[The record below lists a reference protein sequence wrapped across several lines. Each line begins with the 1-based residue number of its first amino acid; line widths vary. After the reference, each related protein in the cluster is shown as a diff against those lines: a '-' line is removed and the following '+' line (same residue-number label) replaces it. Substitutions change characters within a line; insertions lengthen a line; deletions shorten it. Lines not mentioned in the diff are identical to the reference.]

1 MIELTYIYIFIL
13 IYKQYN
19 IYCLTGNKSKM
30 FSITPMC
37 MNAQTHAQALL
48 FQTAATSLWNGTSII
63 SFYFCLLFKGRI
75 LTSCE
80 TTGLWNTGQK
90 EEGGAGE
97 EWGSK
102 ASADHTIR
110 TTQTLSSLKCH
121 SCDQPFHLRG
131 AQQHFCHTRSFE
143 AQTFQPI
150 RTFNS
155 DNLYASVI
163 FPTSPAP
170 RTAAAEGFHFCS
182 LHDMPRALGPNWKT
196 AYGKARRKGRAKN
209 WKELLE
215 SH

>member
-1 MIELTYIYIFIL
+1 MINIHFNIWTIQYILFDWWGVKAQCSQSLPCVWMYKHMHQPCYSKLQPQVYGMELQSLASIFAYWL
-13 IYKQYN
+13 K
-19 IYCLTGNKSKM
+19 GG
-30 FSITPMC
+30 FW
-37 MNAQTHAQALL
+37 QAVRRQV
-48 FQTAATSLWNGTSII
+48 FETQG
-63 SFYFCLLFKGRI
+63 KG
-75 LTSCE
+75 
-80 TTGLWNTGQK
+80 GV
-90 EEGGAGE
+90 GE
-97 EWGSK
+97 EWGRE

-121 SCDQPFHLRG
+121 SCDQPFHLWG
-131 AQQHFCHTRSFE
+131 ALQHSCHTRSFE

-182 LHDMPRALGPNWKT
+182 LHEMPRALGPNWKT
-196 AYGKARRKGRAKN
+196 AYGKARRTGRAKN